1 MILWSHYF
9 EVSWFQFQT
18 VRLFSC
24 PKCPSFCLS
33 DAGSTV
39 RSNLEPPFDQ
49 ASIRSLEKLFGL
61 MKVGDSGIDKSEFRS
76 GMRRKSHFNLEFTDD
91 DLDTI
96 FYSIRTSKTEDRIFR
111 KDLKKFFRSNKF

>member
-1 MILWSHYF
+1 
-9 EVSWFQFQT
+9 
-18 VRLFSC
+18 
-24 PKCPSFCLS
+24 
-33 DAGSTV
+33 
-39 RSNLEPPFDQ
+39 
-49 ASIRSLEKLFGL
+49 
-61 MKVGDSGIDKSEFRS
+61 MKVGDNGIDKSEFRS

>member
-1 MILWSHYF
+1 MRRQVHLGLPGSHHP
-9 EVSWFQFQT
+9 Q
-18 VRLFSC
+18 
-24 PKCPSFCLS
+24 
-33 DAGSTV
+33 
-39 RSNLEPPFDQ
+39 FDQ
-49 ASIRSLEKLFGL
+49 IQKRSLEKLFGL
-61 MKVGDSGIDKSEFRS
+61 MKVGDKGIDKAEFRS